1 MDTVLVMTDK
11 ACPGSGKSWT
21 VDIEGKP
28 ICPRCRRSL
37 ATVAGKGRKI
47 KDLPQV
53 PAASDKPSRGH
64 HQELPPLEL
73 IRSGTVRPPY

>member
-1 MDTVLVMTDK
+1 MAVATVQVMTDK
-11 ACPGSGKSWT
+11 TCPGSGKSWT

-47 KDLPQV
+47 RDLPAV
-53 PAASDKPSRGH
+53 PRHDKPSRATGKTARRN
-64 HQELPPLEL
+64 P
-73 IRSGTVRPPY
+73 R